1 MLKFLRKYNKF
12 ILVIFGCFLMVAFL
26 VPQGLTQLFRNSEG
40 PIRATYAGG
49 NVRQL
54 DWARA
59 SVEVDLVTTLW
70 PTLAQALEIG
80 EDSAAHWIL
89 LAHEAERGGFVGEY
103 GDGER
108 QFAALVQ
115 RTALA
120 SYAQQAQQ
128 IGYPPQ
134 VAQQVALRAWNDPD
148 FAREQLGINMTR
160 EEVVAQVEQRMW
172 GIVNSRAAQ
181 ARMNERDVYRAFAR
195 ASGIERML
203 GTYLQAAVPSDRRA
217 IIEAKRVLDQVQAD
231 TVFLPATLLIDG
243 VPVPTDEQVREQF
256 EAFRGVRPGEGE
268 FGIGYTLPDRVKF
281 ETMTVNA
288 RAIRDSIQ
296 PSLVDI
302 RKRFSA
308 NPTRYTGPFE
318 DNEERIRQDLIAERT
333 DEVLRAARQAFAA
346 EVFLRTQNLKA
357 DGLYKV
363 LPAGWEPIDFERIAQ
378 VVSDNVL
385 DSTGVRIELPVVQTR
400 ASKWWTGQD
409 ILGDPDLRGAQWRVG
424 QRGYSL
430 ARALIGV
437 RELDPESGLGVQVGL
452 APTEPATAFDG
463 SLIFFQVLDAR
474 AESPPDS
481 PDEIRETVAKDWRE
495 LRAYEALAAR
505 LEELR
510 SAAVQ
515 LGLEAAIDLVAP
527 PAPDPETAP
536 ETVPENPPAEPSA
549 PGGSD
554 SVDGDQPE
562 GEPATPEPQPEA
574 EPLAESPPETSQP
587 EQPPALDRPTVR
599 RGVII
604 TREFTSAQ
612 PELDAEPF
620 RTAAMEQA
628 AGIDPLKPFE
638 AITPEEAVFAAAIP
652 TSRGVGLG
660 RITRVEP
667 LTIERYH
674 LAAQTIASQ
683 ISGGEVIPKLQEM
696 SPFTLDRLKERHG
709 WAELGAN

>member
-1 MLKFLRKYNKF
+1 MLKFLRKYNKI
-12 ILVIFGCFLMVAFL
+12 ILVVFGCFLMVVFL

-49 NVRQL
+49 NIRQM

-59 SVEVDLVTTLW
+59 SVEVDLVSALW
-70 PTLAQALEIG
+70 PTLTQALEIG
-80 EDSAAHWIL
+80 EESAAHWIL
-89 LAHEAERGGFVGEY
+89 LAYEAEQGGFVGEY
-103 GDGER
+103 GDGQR

-120 SYAQQAQQ
+120 SFAQQAQQ

-134 VAQQVALRAWNDPD
+134 VAQQVALQAWNNPD
-148 FAREQLGINMTR
+148 FAREQLGINLTR
-160 EEVVAQVEQRMW
+160 EEVMAQVEQRMW
-172 GIVNSRAAQ
+172 GIVESRAGQ
-181 ARMNERDVYRAFAR
+181 ARMNERDVHRAFAR
-195 ASGIERML
+195 ATGIERML
-203 GTYLQAAVPSDRRA
+203 GTYLQAAAPSDRRA
-217 IIEAKRVLDQVQAD
+217 MIEAKRVLDQVQAD
-231 TVFLPATLLIDG
+231 TVFLPATLLLDD
-243 VPVPTDEQVREQF
+243 VPEPTDEQVREQF
-256 EAFRGVRPGEGE
+256 EAYRDARPGEGE

-296 PSLVDI
+296 PDLVDI
-302 RKRFSA
+302 RKRFGA
-308 NPTRYTGPFE
+308 NPTRYSGTFE
-318 DNEERIRQDLIAERT
+318 ENEERIRQDLIAERT

-363 LPAGWEPIDFERIAQ
+363 LPDGWEPIDFERIAQ
-378 VVSDNVL
+378 VIVDNVL

-409 ILGDPDLRGAQWRVG
+409 ILGETDLRGAQWRVG
-424 QRGYSL
+424 QRAYQL

-452 APTEPATAFDG
+452 APTEPATTFDG

-495 LRAYEALAAR
+495 LRAYEQLAGR

-510 SAAVQ
+510 STAVQ
-515 LGLEAAIDLVAP
+515 SGLEAAIDLVAP
-527 PAPDPETAP
+527 PPPAPEAAP
-536 ETVPENPPAEPSA
+536 ETTPETPPAEPSE
-549 PGGSD
+549 PGGSG

-562 GEPATPEPQPEA
+562 GEPATPESQPEVVPETETQPEA
-574 EPLAESPPETSQP
+574 TQP
-587 EQPPALDRPTVR
+587 EQSPDRPAVR
-599 RGVII
+599 RNVVIA
-604 TREFTSAQ
+604 REFTSAQ
-612 PELDAEPF
+612 PELDAEAF
-620 RTAAMEQA
+620 RTAAMERA
-628 AGIDPLKPFE
+628 AGIDPLKPVE
-638 AITPEEAVFAAAIP
+638 EITPEESVFAAAIP
-652 TSRGVGLG
+652 ISRGVGLG

-667 LTIERYH
+667 LTIERYQ
-674 LAAQTIASQ
+674 LAVQTIASQ
-683 ISGGEVIPKLQEM
+683 ISAGEVIPKLKEM
-696 SPFTLDRLKERHG
+696 SPFTLERLKERHG
-709 WAELGAN
+709 WKELGAN